1 MFRIMKK
8 LLLIVPSLHQ
18 GGLEKVCA
26 ATARLMQ
33 PYFDVRIAIFD
44 SRNIAY
50 DIKGIPVSDLSLPS
64 RPGKIAKVINVI
76 RRGIKLRRLK
86 KSEQTDIAYS
96 FGPTANLA
104 NLASGGRSEK
114 WLGIRSYMDMGNPRQ
129 IRLFCKCADRVIC
142 CSETICR
149 EVWEKYRCEK
159 AVTLQ
164 NPFDMKEV
172 KALSEL
178 EEAELPW
185 ETGRILISM
194 GREDVVKGFWHLL
207 KSFAL
212 VHGKLP
218 DTKLMIIGKGEF
230 SSYRELAGKLG
241 IDDAVCFTGL
251 KKNPYPYLKRGSL
264 YVLTSYYEGFPNAM
278 VEAMSMGLPVIAT
291 DCMTGPREILEE
303 QYGILIPNMSPAED
317 FNPEHITEEERKLA
331 DRITALLEDQEKM
344 AHYREMSLKRAG
356 DYTAESYIQKICQW
370 AGVRPFAVY
379 DTAGERDDRNTYR
392 Q

>member
-1 MFRIMKK
+1 MKK

-44 SRNIAY
+44 SRNVAY
-50 DIKGIPVSDLSLPS
+50 DVKGIPVTDLRLPS
-64 RPGKIAKVINVI
+64 VPGRLGKIVNVL
-76 RRGIKLRRLK
+76 RRGRKLRRIK
-86 KSEQTDIAYS
+86 KEEQIDIAYS

-104 NLASGGRSEK
+104 NIAAGGKSER
-114 WLGIRSYMDMGNPRQ
+114 WLGLRSYMDMGNPRQ

-149 EVWEKYRCEK
+149 EVQEKYRCKK

-164 NPFDMKEV
+164 NPFNIKEV
-172 KALSEL
+172 KELSEQ
-178 EEAELPW
+178 EEAQLPW
-185 ETGRILISM
+185 EEGRILISM

-212 VHGKLP
+212 VHEKLP

-230 SSYRELAGKLG
+230 TSYRQLAKELG
-241 IDDAVCFTGL
+241 IEEAVYFTGL

-291 DCMTGPREILEE
+291 DCMTGPKEILED
-303 QYGILIPNMSPAED
+303 QYGILIPNMSRTED
-317 FNPEHITEEERKLA
+317 FDPRHITEEEKDLA
-331 DRITALLEDQEKM
+331 QLIRQLLEDQDKMEHYRKM
-344 AHYREMSLKRAG
+344 ALKRAG
-356 DYTAESYIQKICQW
+356 DYTTESYIERICDW
-370 AGVRPFAVY
+370 AGI
-379 DTAGERDDRNTYR
+379 DGI
-392 Q
+392 